1 MALIPRLDSS
11 NWVSNGDEKQ
21 PGIMAKS
28 KVPIGSDSFLS
39 RKAKTVSPVSTS
51 ILGNTRRASTTE
63 ERRNPFAVREGNTFM
78 WQDINMTLKDK
89 KGERKILRNVWGEL
103 HPGKITAIMGISGA
117 GKSSLLRVLSGRCQS
132 SSKVAVE
139 SDVRLNH
146 FKVDP
151 TDIEVRKQIA
161 FVTQDD
167 ALSFTATPREAIKF
181 SAKLRLP
188 RVTTDEEIRDLTDKN
203 DC

>member
-89 KGERKILRNVWGEL
+89 KGERKILRNVWG
-103 HPGKITAIMGISGA
+103 
-117 GKSSLLRVLSGRCQS
+117 RCQS